1 MNSSIFTK
9 PSISSGSY
17 ATVFGL
23 AVALIALA
31 LTPAPSVSTNVIKLE
46 PVIISAKRLT
56 APETVFKLATVEI
69 SASKQEVQQA
79 ITQGEEETHQIAARA
94 VPNTCLASC

>member
-9 PSISSGSY
+9 PSLSSGSY
-17 ATVFGL
+17 ATAFGL
-23 AVALIALA
+23 AVALITLA
-31 LTPAPSVSTNVIKLE
+31 LNPTSPASLNVIKLE